1 MNRMTLIALAA
12 STLLAVAS
20 PMVHAQAKAAT
31 VVVAASAPGKALIAS
46 HSKITATVVG
56 IDAATRTVTLKGPKG
71 QVVDVAAGPDV
82 KNFDQIKVGDKVIA
96 EYAQAL
102 TLELRKGGNGIRES
116 SVKDGAA
123 VAPAGARPA
132 GVVGR
137 QVTVLADVVAVDRVN
152 SVVTLRGPKGNVVEL
167 AVADPGQLKL
177 VKKGDQVEATYTEA
191 VALSVEPAPKAAA
204 K

>member
-1 MNRMTLIALAA
+1 MNHKTLITLAA

-20 PMVHAQAKAAT
+20 PMLHAQTKPST
-31 VVVAASAPGKALIAS
+31 VVLAASAPGKAVIAS

-71 QVVDVAAGPDV
+71 KVVDVAAGPDV
-82 KNFDQIKVGDKVIA
+82 KNFDQIKVGDLVVA

-102 TLELRKGGNGIRES
+102 TLELRKGGDGIREK

-132 GVVGR
+132 GIVGR
-137 QVTVLADVVAVDRVN
+137 QVTVLADVIAVDRVN
-152 SVVTLRGPKGNVVEL
+152 SVVTLRGPKGNSVDL
-167 AVADPGQLKL
+167 AVADPGQLAL

-191 VALSVEPAPKAAA
+191 VALSVEPAPKAAG